1 MPIEVRQLTIK
12 AQVGEPAAAAPPQGA
27 QAGPAQSLD
36 ELRAELLAEC
46 KAWLEDRLLQLRE
59 R

>member
-12 AQVGEPAAAAPPQGA
+12 AQVGQAEAAAPCE
-27 QAGPAQSLD
+27 AGPARPQSHD

-46 KAWLEDRLLQLRE
+46 KAWLEERLQQLRE